1 MVVNIFLKAIF
12 AVILCSLMGFSLL
25 TKGHAEDEELLS
37 DLLVELRSDEFT
49 KRHEAQTTLLQWVGV
64 AAERRA
70 ILKRTYQE
78 QSDPESRLRLKA
90 IFEELFGG
98 LRPGFLG
105 VRFRMG
111 PFETKEGK
119 KIEVMNVS
127 QVIPETGASLGGIK
141 RGDLIAEIAG
151 KGFAVGV
158 QQEDIGVMIRQLPID
173 EKVIVKLYRERKPLT
188 IRIRITENPNPEPL
202 TERQRKRAFETW
214 FKGLSAEPEED

>member
-1 MVVNIFLKAIF
+1 
-12 AVILCSLMGFSLL
+12 
-25 TKGHAEDEELLS
+25 
-37 DLLVELRSDEFT
+37 
-49 KRHEAQTTLLQWVGV
+49 
-64 AAERRA
+64 
-70 ILKRTYQE
+70 
-78 QSDPESRLRLKA
+78 
-90 IFEELFGG
+90 
-98 LRPGFLG
+98 
-105 VRFRMG
+105 MG

-127 QVIPETGASLGGIK
+127 QVIPETGASRGGIK